1 MDLFYKIAEHFSNH
15 WREYATAGAI
25 TGFFLLTAFAG
36 NYDGREIEDK
46 PKTNKRNL
54 ERLIRFPKP

>member
-1 MDLFYKIAEHFSNH
+1 MDIVYNIIQHFSNYS
-15 WREYATAGAI
+15 REYATAGAVA
-25 TGFFLLTAFAG
+25 GFLILSAIAG
-36 NYDGREIEDK
+36 IYDGREIEDK

>member
-1 MDLFYKIAEHFSNH
+1 MQHFSNYLK
-15 WREYATAGAI
+15 EYATAGGVAGFLVLSAI
-25 TGFFLLTAFAG
+25 AG
-36 NYDGREIEDK
+36 IYDGREIEDK